1 MFEYEKNMRRR
12 KKYTGVRT
20 ILLFS
25 FVILGIILLFTGT
38 AIADGDDDHMED
50 GHMMDMDWW
59 GMPFMGFWMI
69 GLWLVFL
76 VIAFLVYKDAEE
88 RGMSGLLWFI
98 LVILPWIGI
107 LFLVIYLIIRKD
119 KVVDRP
125 LQKSAN
131 AIIDERYARGEITRE
146 DYQRMKKDI
155 RS

>member
-1 MFEYEKNMRRR
+1 
-12 KKYTGVRT
+12 
-20 ILLFS
+20 
-25 FVILGIILLFTGT
+25 
-38 AIADGDDDHMED
+38 
-50 GHMMDMDWW
+50 MDWW